1 MRRSRL
7 PRTSKYELCVYYG
20 AGGIWQNVKKV
31 DSIKEAS
38 AYLKGRKFHS
48 AELFTATK
56 PFRVVRKFGRRAD

>member
-1 MRRSRL
+1 MRHSRL
-7 PRTSKYELCVYYG
+7 SRQSKYELCVYYG

-56 PFRVVRKFGRRAD
+56 PFKVVRKFGGKKD